1 MKIWKLTITSRRSR
15 RREQQSDDVSFQ
27 LCDTK
32 GRIEDGQFHKMM
44 LSELELYVNHKVNFN
59 PTDNIPPVSIS
70 KSDVNSL

>member
-15 RREQQSDDVSFQ
+15 WREQQSDDVSFQ

-44 LSELELYVNHKVNFN
+44 LSELELYVNHKVSSFQSNGQY
-59 PTDNIPPVSIS
+59 TSC
-70 KSDVNSL
+70 KYLEE

>member
-1 MKIWKLTITSRRSR
+1 M
-15 RREQQSDDVSFQ
+15 SFQ